1 MLKKE
6 PGNKNVKSSR
16 WFRVQKVRQHTKVSC
31 INFTNDLLNYKKL
44 YELYE
49 IIRFKTIMN
58 YEVSNWN

>member
-1 MLKKE
+1 MLKAVGGSGFKKYHDT
-6 PGNKNVKSSR
+6 PKCHVL
-16 WFRVQKVRQHTKVSC
+16 
-31 INFTNDLLNYKKL
+31 ILINDLLNYKKL